1 MKPDPVDIRVGERV
15 RTLRLLSGMS
25 QETFARGLGVSF
37 QQLQKYERGADRIS
51 ASRLYRMAMI
61 LGVPIDDFFNDLD
74 RELLPPTVK
83 REGLELVR
91 AFHRI
96 KSPPLRKLLRGLV
109 RHLGGETA

>member
-15 RTLRLLSGMS
+15 RAQRLLSGMS
-25 QETFARGLGVSF
+25 QETFARMLGISF

-61 LGVPIDDFFNDLD
+61 LGVPIDDFFDHLD

-91 AFHRI
+91 AFRRI
-96 KSPPLRKLLRGLV
+96 RSAPVRRLLRGLV
-109 RHLGGETA
+109 RHLGSESA